1 MSLENKSNVQVARL
15 SIANKFIDSCRKEF
29 LFYTMGMSASMQKI
43 QSWVSNLFT
52 LASLPIIGFGI
63 GWLLGL
69 SISPVV
75 SIVITSVTGVAAAVI
90 TVMSGLEGKLSGLI
104 VSSEQQI
111 SVSSSKI
118 DSRPLAALIIGLFLG
133 SIVGIQAR
141 NHNWLGTDLSAGLK
155 QWTIT
160 GLTEQEIARRL
171 FELKYPYTPYA
182 EDISWI
188 KIDASSGITTALAS
202 EIDMWN
208 ELGIEREE
216 VVRRLFE
223 IKYPLHSG
231 LFMTTTSGTKLSVP
245 VFTVPNGI
253 ETTTVLFSNDKGV
266 QTKCEQFSQIPNNQL
281 SEEMGQSENVVF
293 KALSKGIESPDMLR
307 QVVDILCELTQA

>member
-118 DSRPLAALIIGLFLG
+118 DSRPRAALIIGLFLG

>member
-1 MSLENKSNVQVARL
+1 
-15 SIANKFIDSCRKEF
+15 
-29 LFYTMGMSASMQKI
+29 MQKI